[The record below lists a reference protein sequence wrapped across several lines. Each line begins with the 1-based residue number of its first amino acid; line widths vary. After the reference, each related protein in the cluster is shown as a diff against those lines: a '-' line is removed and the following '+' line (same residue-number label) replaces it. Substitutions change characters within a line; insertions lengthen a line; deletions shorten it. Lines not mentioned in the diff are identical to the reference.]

1 MDTFTTAYLEAIE
14 FTDFHS
20 DNEELQNS
28 DGLSPELLASIEAD
42 CAAFQEANADDLDEA
57 YDEHGFT
64 LEQAGHDFWL
74 TRNGHGAGFWDRG
87 LGERGDR
94 LTAAAHAYGTSE
106 LYAGDD
112 GRLYVSN

>member
-28 DGLSPELLASIEAD
+28 DGLSPDLLASIEAD
-42 CAAFQEANADDLDEA
+42 CAAFQEANADALDEA

-64 LEQAGHDFWL
+64 LAQAGHDFWF

-87 LGERGDR
+87 LGAVGTR
-94 LTAAAHAYGTSE
+94 LSNAARVYGACE

-112 GRLYVSN
+112 GLVYA